1 MQCLYCETEL
11 KPFRGLFDEDFCC
24 REHRDKYFSS
34 FRRGVRRLP
43 DILGFPETPVPDA
56 AGAAPDEIPAYPAGV
71 GDSGIAPVTA
81 EILLSDAPRMADFLP
96 VMLTASCGAGLLP
109 AVVSGELH
117 RGGLQIPGVQT
128 DTHAEMPVA
137 NESIAPLDPADSGST
152 LIMIG
157 NVFVGKSAAN
167 TPLPSGRLPL
177 PSLESADPTTL
188 DQGGAAANYAPLT
201 KACAQ
206 IDVPRPLLTLP
217 AFDPISTERPAL
229 PEAVETELN
238 LHCRQLVSSPLGTPH
253 IQLAHVIAVPSHAA
267 SSESMSTE
275 LEAEDFV
282 EQAPDASTMAPPA
295 LLHST
300 PLDRPI
306 PLSSLSPAVS
316 MDPVLQLNLPSG
328 ADSSSTAPLNLVARA
343 SSLEPA
349 VPAGASELG
358 QVPASLSEARNSAAE
373 PHSGEHVRP
382 VFGNSV
388 RIKNWRLRITFAK
401 PA

>member
-1 MQCLYCETEL
+1 
-11 KPFRGLFDEDFCC
+11 
-24 REHRDKYFSS
+24 
-34 FRRGVRRLP
+34 
-43 DILGFPETPVPDA
+43 
-56 AGAAPDEIPAYPAGV
+56 
-71 GDSGIAPVTA
+71 
-81 EILLSDAPRMADFLP
+81 
-96 VMLTASCGAGLLP
+96 
-109 AVVSGELH
+109 
-117 RGGLQIPGVQT
+117 
-128 DTHAEMPVA
+128 
-137 NESIAPLDPADSGST
+137 
-152 LIMIG
+152 
-157 NVFVGKSAAN
+157 
-167 TPLPSGRLPL
+167 
-177 PSLESADPTTL
+177 
-188 DQGGAAANYAPLT
+188 
-201 KACAQ
+201 
-206 IDVPRPLLTLP
+206 
-217 AFDPISTERPAL
+217 
-229 PEAVETELN
+229 
-238 LHCRQLVSSPLGTPH
+238 
-253 IQLAHVIAVPSHAA
+253 
-267 SSESMSTE
+267 MSTE